1 MLREASFAGPMV
13 RSGAGG
19 GFERRGMNK
28 SVGTVGYQVMLAA
41 LLSINFG
48 IVFFD
53 RNASNFLMPLI
64 QPDLHLNNTQVGLL
78 AAALSLTWA
87 IAAFGIGL
95 VSDKTGSRKGL
106 LVLATLAFSVCSFL
120 TGIAASFA
128 MMLGARLLMGVAEGG
143 IMPISHSMIATEVD
157 PRHRGLAMGVTQNF
171 GSNLLGSFVAPVLL
185 VAFAQH
191 FGWRHAFFLAGAPG
205 LLTALLIWRFVK
217 EAPVAAAA
225 AESGVRE
232 SGSIRAALS
241 ERNVVICAVMG
252 VLLVSYLVLC
262 WAFMPLYL
270 TQVRHYDAQTMSWLM
285 GTLGISA
292 TIGAFAISSLSDRL
306 GRRPLLIIMP
316 IVAVILPLGAMF
328 YEGSVWGLAAIFFVG
343 WGVNGVFPLFM
354 GTVPSESVSPR
365 YMATALG
372 ICMGTGEILGG
383 VLAPSLAGTVADR
396 VGLQAPLW
404 MMFGV
409 TVAGALCAFG
419 LRETAP
425 RVLARRATG
434 EKLQV
439 ST

>member
-1 MLREASFAGPMV
+1 MNKT
-13 RSGAGG
+13 AGG
-19 GFERRGMNK
+19 A
-28 SVGTVGYQVMLAA
+28 GYQVMLAS

-53 RNASNFLMPLI
+53 RNASNFLMPFI
-64 QPDLHLNNTQVGLL
+64 QPDLGLNNQQVGIL
-78 AAALSLTWA
+78 ASALSLTWA
-87 IAAFGIGL
+87 IAAFGIGV

-106 LVLATLAFSVCSFL
+106 LIAATVMFSVCSFL

-143 IMPISHSMIATEVD
+143 IMPVSQSMIATEVE

-171 GSNLLGSFVAPVLL
+171 GSNLFGSFFAPVLL
-185 VAFAQH
+185 VPFAAA

-205 LLTALLIWRFVK
+205 LLTSLLMWYLIRQ
-217 EAPVAAAA
+217 APAAQVAAAGKA
-225 AESGVRE
+225 PRE
-232 SGSIRAALS
+232 TSTLKDALA

-262 WAFMPLYL
+262 WTFMPLYL
-270 TQVRHYDAQTMSWLM
+270 TQLRKYDSQTMSWLM

-316 IVAVILPLGAMF
+316 LIAVILPLGAM
-328 YEGSVWGLAAIFFVG
+328 YYDGSVWGLAAIFFVG

-354 GTVPSESVSPR
+354 GTVPSESVATR
-365 YMATALG
+365 HLATALG
-372 ICMGTGEILGG
+372 ICMGTPEILGG
-383 VLAPSLAGTVADR
+383 VLAPSLAGTIADR

-404 MMFGV
+404 IMIGV
-409 TVAGALCAFG
+409 AVVAAALALG

-425 RVLARRATG
+425 RVLASRATAAAR
-434 EKLQV
+434 QV
-439 ST
+439 V

>member
-1 MLREASFAGPMV
+1 
-13 RSGAGG
+13 
-19 GFERRGMNK
+19 MNK
-28 SVGTVGYQVMLAA
+28 TVGTPGYQVMLAA

-53 RNASNFLMPLI
+53 RNASNFLMPFI

-143 IMPISHSMIATEVD
+143 IMPISHSMIATEVE

-185 VAFAQH
+185 VAFAQQ

-205 LLTALLIWRFVK
+205 LLTALLMWRFLK

-225 AESGVRE
+225 ASDARE
-232 SGSIRAALS
+232 KGSLRGALA
-241 ERNVVICAVMG
+241 ERNVVISAVLG

-270 TQVRHYDAQTMSWLM
+270 TQVRHYDAQTMGWLM

-292 TIGAFAISSLSDRL
+292 TIGAFAISALSDRV

-316 IVAVILPLGAMF
+316 LIAVILPLGAMY

-343 WGVNGVFPLFM
+343 WGVNGIFPLFM

-365 YMATALG
+365 HMATALG

-404 MMFGV
+404 MMLGV
-409 TVAGALCAFG
+409 TVAGALLAFG

-425 RVLARRATG
+425 RVLARRVVTG
-434 EKLQV
+434 AQRRKSHEAPQA
-439 ST
+439 

>member
-1 MLREASFAGPMV
+1 MV
-13 RSGAGG
+13 RSGA
-19 GFERRGMNK
+19 MNK
-28 SVGTVGYQVMLAA
+28 SVGTPGYQVMLAA

-64 QPDLHLNNTQVGLL
+64 QPDLRLNNTQVGVL

-106 LVLATLAFSVCSFL
+106 LVLATLAFCGCSFL
-120 TGIAASFA
+120 TGLASSFV
-128 MMLGARLLMGVAEGG
+128 MMLGARLLMGAAEGG
-143 IMPISHSMIATEVD
+143 IMPISHSMIATEVE

-185 VAFAQH
+185 VAFAGLY
-191 FGWRHAFFLAGAPG
+191 GWRHAFFLAGAPG

-217 EAPVAAAA
+217 EAPVVPTTATA
-225 AESGVRE
+225 GVRE
-232 SGSIRAALS
+232 KGSLRGALA

-252 VLLVSYLVLC
+252 VLLVAYLVLC

-270 TQVRHYDAQTMSWLM
+270 TQVRKYDPNTMSWLM

-292 TIGAFAISSLSDRL
+292 TIGAFAISALSDRL

-316 IVAVILPLGAMF
+316 LIAVILPLGAMY

-365 YMATALG
+365 HMATALG

-383 VLAPSLAGTVADR
+383 VLAPSLAGSIADR

-404 MMFGV
+404 MMFGT
-409 TVAGALCAFG
+409 TVAGALLAFG

-425 RVLARRATG
+425 RVLATAVQRRKSHEAP
-434 EKLQV
+434 QV
-439 ST
+439 

>member
-1 MLREASFAGPMV
+1 
-13 RSGAGG
+13 
-19 GFERRGMNK
+19 MNK
-28 SVGTVGYQVMLAA
+28 SVGTPGYQVMLAA

-53 RNASNFLMPLI
+53 RNASNFLMPFI

-106 LVLATLAFSVCSFL
+106 LILATLAFSVCSFL

-143 IMPISHSMIATEVD
+143 IMPISHSMIATEVV

-171 GSNLLGSFVAPVLL
+171 GSNLLGSFVAPLAL

-205 LLTALLIWRFVK
+205 LLTALLMWRFLK
-217 EAPVAAAA
+217 EAPVVGAV
-225 AESGVRE
+225 AESGVRR
-232 SGSIRAALS
+232 SGSLREALA
-241 ERNVVICAVMG
+241 ERNVVICAALG

-270 TQVRHYDAQTMSWLM
+270 TLVRHYEAQTMSWLM

-292 TIGAFAISSLSDRL
+292 TLGAFAISSLSDRL

-316 IVAVILPLGAMF
+316 LIAVILPLGAMF

-365 YMATALG
+365 HMATALG

-383 VLAPSLAGTVADR
+383 VLAPSLAGSVADR

-409 TVAGALCAFG
+409 TVAGALLALG

-425 RVLARRATG
+425 RVLARRAG
-434 EKLQV
+434 VEKLQV
-439 ST
+439 SA

>member
-1 MLREASFAGPMV
+1 
-13 RSGAGG
+13 
-19 GFERRGMNK
+19 MNK
-28 SVGTVGYQVMLAA
+28 SVGTPGYQVMLAA

-53 RNASNFLMPLI
+53 RNASNFLMPFI
-64 QPDLHLNNTQVGLL
+64 QPDLHLNNTQVGVL
-78 AAALSLTWA
+78 AGALSLTWA

-143 IMPISHSMIATEVD
+143 IMPISHSMIATEVE

-205 LLTALLIWRFVK
+205 LLTALLMWRFLK
-217 EAPVAAAA
+217 EAPIDAAVAPAGAIQT
-225 AESGVRE
+225 GK
-232 SGSIRAALS
+232 SGSGSLREALA

-270 TQVRHYDAQTMSWLM
+270 TQVRQYDAQTMGWLM

-292 TIGAFAISSLSDRL
+292 TIGAFAISALSDRV

-316 IVAVILPLGAMF
+316 LIAVILPLGAMY

-343 WGVNGVFPLFM
+343 WGVNGIFPLFM

-365 YMATALG
+365 HMATALG

-404 MMFGV
+404 MMLGV
-409 TVAGALCAFG
+409 TVAGALLAFG

-425 RVLARRATG
+425 RVVATG
-434 EKLQV
+434 AQRRESHEAPQA
-439 ST
+439 

>member
-1 MLREASFAGPMV
+1 MV
-13 RSGAGG
+13 RSGA
-19 GFERRGMNK
+19 MNK
-28 SVGTVGYQVMLAA
+28 SVGTPGYQVMLAA

-64 QPDLHLNNTQVGLL
+64 QPDLRLNNTQVGVL

-106 LVLATLAFSVCSFL
+106 LVLATLAFCGCSFL
-120 TGIAASFA
+120 TGLASSFV
-128 MMLGARLLMGVAEGG
+128 MMLGARLLMGAAEGG
-143 IMPISHSMIATEVD
+143 IMPISHSMIATEVE

-185 VAFAQH
+185 VAFAGLY
-191 FGWRHAFFLAGAPG
+191 GWRHAFFLAGAPG

-217 EAPVAAAA
+217 EAPVTTSDAS
-225 AESGVRE
+225 EK
-232 SGSIRAALS
+232 GSLRGALA

-252 VLLVSYLVLC
+252 VLLVAYLVLC

-270 TQVRHYDAQTMSWLM
+270 TQVRKYDPNTMSWLM

-292 TIGAFAISSLSDRL
+292 TLGAFAISALSDRL

-316 IVAVILPLGAMF
+316 LIAVILPLGAMY

-343 WGVNGVFPLFM
+343 WGVNGIFPLFM

-365 YMATALG
+365 HMATALG

-383 VLAPSLAGTVADR
+383 VLAPSLAGSIADR

-404 MMFGV
+404 MMFGT
-409 TVAGALCAFG
+409 TVAGALLAFG

-425 RVLARRATG
+425 RVLATAVQRRKSHEAP
-434 EKLQV
+434 QV
-439 ST
+439 

>member
-1 MLREASFAGPMV
+1 
-13 RSGAGG
+13 
-19 GFERRGMNK
+19 MNK
-28 SVGTVGYQVMLAA
+28 SVGTPGYQVMLAA

-64 QPDLHLNNTQVGLL
+64 QPDLHLNNTQVGVL

-106 LVLATLAFSVCSFL
+106 LVLATLAFCGCSFL
-120 TGIAASFA
+120 TGLASSFV
-128 MMLGARLLMGVAEGG
+128 MMLGARLLMGAAEGG
-143 IMPISHSMIATEVD
+143 IMPISHSMIATEVE

-185 VAFAQH
+185 VAFAGLY
-191 FGWRHAFFLAGAPG
+191 GWRHAFFLAGAPG

-217 EAPVAAAA
+217 EAPVVAPAGATPDA
-225 AESGVRE
+225 LEK
-232 SGSIRAALS
+232 GSLRGALA

-270 TQVRHYDAQTMSWLM
+270 TQVRKYDPGTMSWLM

-292 TIGAFAISSLSDRL
+292 TIGAFAISALSDRV

-316 IVAVILPLGAMF
+316 LIAVILPLGAMY
-328 YEGSVWGLAAIFFVG
+328 YEGSVWGMAAIFFVG
-343 WGVNGVFPLFM
+343 WGVNGIFPLFM

-365 YMATALG
+365 HMATALG

-383 VLAPSLAGTVADR
+383 VLAPSLAGTIADR

-404 MMFGV
+404 MMLGV
-409 TVAGALCAFG
+409 TIAGALLAFG

-425 RVLARRATG
+425 RVLATAVQRRKSHEAPQATEAERRESREAPPARRG
-434 EKLQV
+434 
-439 ST
+439 T